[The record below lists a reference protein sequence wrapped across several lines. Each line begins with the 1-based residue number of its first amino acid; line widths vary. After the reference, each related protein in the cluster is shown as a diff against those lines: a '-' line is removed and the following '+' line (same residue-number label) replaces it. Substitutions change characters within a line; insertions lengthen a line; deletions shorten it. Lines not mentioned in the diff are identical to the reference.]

1 LISKEDDNVSDTV
14 ADIMQSEAIELKFKA
29 KEINVSQ
36 DGNGISI
43 KINGVDKEIKGSHLL
58 LLCSGVP
65 NTDMLQLEN
74 TSINFDEKGYI
85 AVDDYCKTNV
95 DGVLR

>member
-1 LISKEDDNVSDTV
+1 MELIKR
-14 ADIMQSEAIELKFKA
+14 LKVLIYYFA
-29 KEINVSQ
+29 GAS
-36 DGNGISI
+36 
-43 KINGVDKEIKGSHLL
+43 
-58 LLCSGVP
+58 P

-95 DGVLR
+95 DGVFAIGDCNGKVGLHTSLISRL

>member
-1 LISKEDDNVSDTV
+1 
-14 ADIMQSEAIELKFKA
+14 
-29 KEINVSQ
+29 VSQ

-58 LLCSGVP
+58 LRCRASP

-95 DGVLR
+95 DGVFAIGDCNGKGGLHTSLISRL